1 MVSLRA
7 LFKLQPSQVRKEE
20 HNHQVK
26 AIVQGKEGR
35 EESTFSLVVH
45 LARGEVVWEMH
56 KYILSVPNFSLFD
69 HTSFAFLI
77 VPIRQPLS

>member
-26 AIVQGKEGR
+26 AIVQGKEER
-35 EESTFSLVVH
+35 EEPTFSIVVH
-45 LARGEVVWEMH
+45 LVRGVVVGEMH
-56 KYILSVPNFSLFD
+56 
-69 HTSFAFLI
+69 
-77 VPIRQPLS
+77 

>member
-26 AIVQGKEGR
+26 AIVQGKEERGTYTQYCGT
-35 EESTFSLVVH
+35 SCKGGGSGGNALVYTV
-45 LARGEVVWEMH
+45 RT
-56 KYILSVPNFSLFD
+56 KLF
-69 HTSFAFLI
+69 T
-77 VPIRQPLS
+77 V